1 ILETWLTK
9 DISREDGARL
19 NPAPLEEDLQIASL
33 EWRFLAHDQRK
44 RQPARVRRLKL
55 ARQDKP
61 VAVFGKKF
69 PVEREVAP
77 ARFHVCRE
85 AVNLDETKG
94 RADFRR
100 FEIVTNTGKHKL
112 CVVRDSADL
121 NIEAIFHAL
130 RFCKQRR
137 VPSPAAKQPR
147 FVVPVI
153 SVQTKHPSITGAV
166 DHVRTIKTGRAD
178 VRTGARTRSA

>member
-1 ILETWLTK
+1 MVTTNLHAARHHAIGVGVPFVCLPPHNILETWLTK

-19 NPAPLEEDLQIASL
+19 NPAPLDEDLQIASL
-33 EWRFLAHDQRK
+33 EWRFLAHDLRK

-100 FEIVTNTGKHKL
+100 FE
-112 CVVRDSADL
+112 
-121 NIEAIFHAL
+121 
-130 RFCKQRR
+130 
-137 VPSPAAKQPR
+137 
-147 FVVPVI
+147 
-153 SVQTKHPSITGAV
+153 
-166 DHVRTIKTGRAD
+166 
-178 VRTGARTRSA
+178 